1 MTEIVDFLR
10 DPETFTRL
18 GAKAPKGALMVGPP
32 GVGKTLLARAVAGE
46 THSAFIAVSGADFRQ
61 TFMGLGA
68 NKVRNMF
75 KLARK
80 NAPCLI
86 FIDEIET
93 LARKRSG
100 SAGSG
105 INSEEEATLNAL
117 LVEMDG
123 FVGNKGVVVLA
134 ATNRPDLIDSA
145 VLRPGRFDRRINL
158 EIPDLTGRIG
168 ILKVHARNKVLA
180 GNVDLEIVA
189 RRTTGMSGADLEN
202 LLNEAAIRGTK
213 RAAPAITMDDI
224 DGAYFD
230 VLLGRVR
237 NGAILRD
244 DDRRAIAVHEAG
256 HAIAAATVEGAK
268 RPQKATIVPRGRALG
283 VVLSTP
289 IEDRKLVSRQQLMG
303 DIVVCLAGRA
313 AELKAFGAAGVST
326 GAEDDFKQAT
336 SLASRMASLWSMATS
351 TPVLSITEDS
361 STTARQKAEERAQTI
376 IDDAWTQALE
386 TLDRHKNAHAALVVA
401 LLEREIHRG
410 RRDRGDRARACGFA
424 AAAASDP
431 RRRVATRRS
440 SYQVKRRDVGR
451 RGAVAARR
459 LGKRGVRQPAMQAV
473 LQNQQRRQPHAI
485 GAGDVGGQVVADH
498 DHLFRLGVAQVA
510 RGREDRREGLA
521 ELDGLAPK
529 LGVAPR
535 DPARSQPDHAV
546 VRIGHVRIRHQQR
559 QAQGGRRLQHRQHVA
574 GPRRLFG
581 AMRHVR
587 HHHQIGL
594 QPGHRRSGGADG

>member
-1 MTEIVDFLR
+1 VLITLLGLGAIGWVAWTQLAAPVPESISLTTLVDDARKGLIQSANITGYNIDVVYRDGKDAAFRGQLPDETLVLLVQSNVDVSFGGSNFTDFLARFGYPLLMLLPMLLIAWQIMGGAGRFAIGGPTKLLDRTAAKYRFSDVAGQDEAKEQMTEIVDFLR

-46 THSAFIAVSGADFRQ
+46 THSSFIAVSGADFRQ

-93 LARKRSG
+93 LARKRSATTGG
-100 SAGSG
+100 S

-123 FVGNKGVVVLA
+123 FTASKGVVVLA
-134 ATNRPDLIDSA
+134 ATNRPDLIDAA

-168 ILKVHARNKVLA
+168 ILQVHARNKVLD
-180 GNVDLEIVA
+180 GSVDLAVVA

-213 RAAPAITMDDI
+213 RAATAVTMEDI

-237 NGAILRD
+237 NGAILSD
-244 DDRRAIAVHEAG
+244 DDRTAIAVHEAG
-256 HAIAAATVEGAK
+256 HAIAAATLEGAK

-289 IEDRKLVSRQQLMG
+289 KEDRKLVSRQQLMA
-303 DIVVCLAGRA
+303 DIAVCLAGRA
-313 AELKAFGAAGVST
+313 AELRAFGAGGVST
-326 GAEDDFKQAT
+326 GAEDDLKRAT
-336 SLASRMASLWSMATS
+336 DLAARMTASWSMGS
-351 TPVLSITEDS
+351 TAPVLSITDAS
-361 STTARQKAEERAQTI
+361 SPAAREGAEQQAQKI
-376 IDDAWTQALE
+376 IDDAWGQALGALE
-386 TLDRHKNAHAALVVA
+386 RHKQAHSALVEA
-401 LLEREIHRG
+401 LLERETIEGAEIEALVEAHADSPRPKPV
-410 RRDRGDRARACGFA
+410 RA
-424 AAAASDP
+424 
-431 RRRVATRRS
+431 
-440 SYQVKRRDVGR
+440 
-451 RGAVAARR
+451 
-459 LGKRGVRQPAMQAV
+459 
-473 LQNQQRRQPHAI
+473 
-485 GAGDVGGQVVADH
+485 
-498 DHLFRLGVAQVA
+498 
-510 RGREDRREGLA
+510 A
-521 ELDGLAPK
+521 E
-529 LGVAPR
+529 
-535 DPARSQPDHAV
+535 
-546 VRIGHVRIRHQQR
+546 
-559 QAQGGRRLQHRQHVA
+559 
-574 GPRRLFG
+574 
-581 AMRHVR
+581 
-587 HHHQIGL
+587 
-594 QPGHRRSGGADG
+594 

>member
-1 MTEIVDFLR
+1 MQRAWQQLLRRFRLLSRRERIGYPVIVLLGILAIGWVAWTELAESMAPRISMTTLVEDARGGRIQSASINGESIDVVYHDGKEAAFRGQLPDETLIELMKAGVDISFGGSALADFFRKNGLPLLMLLPMLLIAWHILGGASRFAIGSPTKLLDPTAAKYRFSDVAGQDEAKEQMTEIVDFLR

-46 THSAFIAVSGADFRQ
+46 TKSAFIALSGADFRQ

-93 LARKRSG
+93 LARKRSTN
-100 SAGSG
+100 AGGG

-123 FVGNKGVVVLA
+123 FTSNKGVVVLA

-158 EIPDLTGRIG
+158 EIPDLAGRLG
-168 ILKVHARNKVLA
+168 ILQVHARNKVLA
-180 GNVDLEIVA
+180 GNVDLDIVA

-202 LLNEAAIRGTK
+202 LLNEAAIRAT
-213 RAAPAITMDDI
+213 RRSAPAVAMDDVE
-224 DGAYFD
+224 GAYFD

-237 NGAILRD
+237 NGAILAD

-289 IEDRKLVSRQQLMG
+289 KEDRKLISRQQLMG
-303 DIVVCLAGRA
+303 DIIVCLAGRA
-313 AELKAFGAAGVST
+313 AELKESGAAGVST
-326 GAEDDFKQAT
+326 GAEDDLKQAT
-336 SLASRMASLWSMATS
+336 SLAARMAALWSMGAPG
-351 TPVLSITEDS
+351 PVLSISDDS
-361 STTARQKAEERAQTI
+361 SPVARQRAEERAQAI

-386 TLDRHKNAHAALVVA
+386 CLDRHRKAHAALVAA
-401 LLEREIHRG
+401 LLERETIE
-410 RRDRGDRARACGFA
+410 
-424 AAAASDP
+424 
-431 RRRVATRRS
+431 
-440 SYQVKRRDVGR
+440 
-451 RGAVAARR
+451 GAEIDAIVTAHIANRPQPVAA
-459 LGKRGVRQPAMQAV
+459 
-473 LQNQQRRQPHAI
+473 
-485 GAGDVGGQVVADH
+485 
-498 DHLFRLGVAQVA
+498 
-510 RGREDRREGLA
+510 E
-521 ELDGLAPK
+521 
-529 LGVAPR
+529 
-535 DPARSQPDHAV
+535 
-546 VRIGHVRIRHQQR
+546 
-559 QAQGGRRLQHRQHVA
+559 
-574 GPRRLFG
+574 
-581 AMRHVR
+581 
-587 HHHQIGL
+587 
-594 QPGHRRSGGADG
+594 

>member
-1 MTEIVDFLR
+1 LS
-10 DPETFTRL
+10 
-18 GAKAPKGALMVGPP
+18 PP
-32 GVGKTLLARAVAGE
+32 RHPADNRRSEARSC
-46 THSAFIAVSGADFRQ
+46 TC
-61 TFMGLGA
+61 
-68 NKVRNMF
+68 
-75 KLARK
+75 ARK

-123 FVGNKGVVVLA
+123 FTSNKGVVVLA

-168 ILKVHARNKVLA
+168 ILQVHARNKVLA
-180 GNVDLEIVA
+180 GNVDLDVVA

-202 LLNEAAIRGTK
+202 LLNEAAIRATK
-213 RAAPAITMDDI
+213 RKATAIAMDDLE
-224 DGAYFD
+224 GAYFD

-237 NGAILRD
+237 NGAFLAD

-289 IEDRKLVSRQQLMG
+289 KEDRKLVSRQQLMG

-313 AELKAFGAAGVST
+313 AELKAFGTSGVST

-336 SLASRMASLWSMATS
+336 SLASRMASLWSMGSSAPT
-351 TPVLSITEDS
+351 LSISEES
-361 STTARQKAEERAQTI
+361 SPMARQKAEERAQAI

-386 TLDRHKNAHAALVVA
+386 TLERHKNAHSALVAA
-401 LLEREIHRG
+401 LLERETIEGAEIEALVHAHADSRPPL
-410 RRDRGDRARACGFA
+410 RPIRA
-424 AAAASDP
+424 
-431 RRRVATRRS
+431 
-440 SYQVKRRDVGR
+440 
-451 RGAVAARR
+451 
-459 LGKRGVRQPAMQAV
+459 
-473 LQNQQRRQPHAI
+473 
-485 GAGDVGGQVVADH
+485 
-498 DHLFRLGVAQVA
+498 
-510 RGREDRREGLA
+510 A
-521 ELDGLAPK
+521 E
-529 LGVAPR
+529 
-535 DPARSQPDHAV
+535 
-546 VRIGHVRIRHQQR
+546 
-559 QAQGGRRLQHRQHVA
+559 
-574 GPRRLFG
+574 
-581 AMRHVR
+581 
-587 HHHQIGL
+587 
-594 QPGHRRSGGADG
+594 